1 MKVCII
7 LNTSSREAAHR
18 RIIHFGGLTARVGDD
33 GQTHPEV
40 GTHKKRRLKFSG
52 DKSKKNIPRLE
63 DSDAPCITF
72 DFSDPA

>member
-33 GQTHPEV
+33 GQTTS
-40 GTHKKRRLKFSG
+40 GSTHKKRRLKFSG